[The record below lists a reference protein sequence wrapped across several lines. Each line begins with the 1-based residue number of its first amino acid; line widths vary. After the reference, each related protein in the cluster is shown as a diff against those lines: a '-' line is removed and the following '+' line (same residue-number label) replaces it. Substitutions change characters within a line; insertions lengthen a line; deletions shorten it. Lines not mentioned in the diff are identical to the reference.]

1 MPFVYTGLPARV
13 VFGFGTLA
21 DLPSEIRRLGAS
33 RALLLCTPRQ
43 LRDAQALSNRLGPLG
58 AGVFAQA
65 VMHTPVEVTERALI
79 ALRESRADCT
89 VALGGGS
96 PIGLGKALALRT
108 DILQIAVPTTYAG
121 SEATPVLGETRDDV
135 KTTQR
140 SAAILPEVILYD
152 VELSLTLPPSI
163 SAASGLNAIA
173 HAAEALYARDANP
186 LTSSLAVQGI
196 QALAT
201 ALPRV
206 VDAPGDRE
214 ARARALYGAW
224 LCGVCLATVGMGLH
238 HKLCHTL
245 GGSFE
250 LPHAQTHAV
259 LLAHAVAY
267 NSAAAPIAM
276 QRIQQALGVED
287 AAQGLFDLARRLGAP
302 RSLEQLG
309 MSHAALARAADQ
321 ALTDPYWSPRPIE
334 REGILSLLEDAYH
347 GRRPRAASRPQG
359 EQYA

>member
-1 MPFVYTGLPARV
+1 
-13 VFGFGTLA
+13 
-21 DLPSEIRRLGAS
+21 
-33 RALLLCTPRQ
+33 
-43 LRDAQALSNRLGPLG
+43 
-58 AGVFAQA
+58 
-65 VMHTPVEVTERALI
+65 VTERALV
-79 ALRESRADCT
+79 ALRECRADCI

-108 DILQIAVPTTYAG
+108 DMLQIAVPTTYAG
-121 SEATPVLGETRDDV
+121 SEATPVLGETRDNI

-140 SAAILPEVILYD
+140 SPAILPEMILYD

-173 HAAEALYARDANP
+173 HAVEALYAQDANP

-201 ALPRV
+201 ALPTV
-206 VDAPGDRE
+206 VSAPRDRD
-214 ARARALYGAW
+214 ARAEALYGAW

-259 LLAHAVAY
+259 LLPHAVAY
-267 NSAAAPIAM
+267 NSAAAPAAMTRIA
-276 QRIQQALGVED
+276 RALGVVD
-287 AAQGLFDLARRLGAP
+287 AAQGLFDLARRLDAP

-309 MSHAALARAADQ
+309 MSRAALAHAADQ

-334 REGILSLLEDAYH
+334 REGILLLLEDAYL
-347 GRRPRAASRPQG
+347 GRRPRSASTPQG
-359 EQYA
+359 DRYA

>member
-1 MPFVYTGLPARV
+1 M
-13 VFGFGTLA
+13 
-21 DLPSEIRRLGAS
+21 
-33 RALLLCTPRQ
+33 
-43 LRDAQALSNRLGPLG
+43 
-58 AGVFAQA
+58 
-65 VMHTPVEVTERALI
+65 
-79 ALRESRADCT
+79 
-89 VALGGGS
+89 
-96 PIGLGKALALRT
+96 
-108 DILQIAVPTTYAG
+108 LQIAVPTTYAG
-121 SEATPVLGETRDDV
+121 SEATPVLGETRDNI

-140 SAAILPEVILYD
+140 SLAILPEMILYD

-173 HAAEALYARDANP
+173 HAVEALYARDANP

-201 ALPRV
+201 ALPTV
-206 VDAPGDRE
+206 VSAPRDRD
-214 ARARALYGAW
+214 ARAEALYGAW

-259 LLAHAVAY
+259 LLPHAVAY
-267 NSAAAPIAM
+267 NGAAAPAAMTRIA
-276 QRIQQALGVED
+276 RALGVVD
-287 AAQGLFDLARRLGAP
+287 AAQGLFDLARRLDAP

-309 MSHAALARAADQ
+309 MSRAALAHAADQ

-334 REGILSLLEDAYH
+334 REGILLLLEDAYF
-347 GRRPRAASRPQG
+347 GRRPRSASTPQG
-359 EQYA
+359 DRYA